1 MASRSFLGY
10 TFFFFVYVY
19 WQLSG
24 AVEFNRSESLR
35 PLAEKKDEIGFSFFF
50 FRRSEAQMRNISR
63 LSKQL
68 LKLLL
73 LATFVFFVIGWEE
86 ILLNFTARSKEVRA

>member
-1 MASRSFLGY
+1 
-10 TFFFFVYVY
+10 
-19 WQLSG
+19 
-24 AVEFNRSESLR
+24 
-35 PLAEKKDEIGFSFFF
+35 
-50 FRRSEAQMRNISR
+50 MRNISR